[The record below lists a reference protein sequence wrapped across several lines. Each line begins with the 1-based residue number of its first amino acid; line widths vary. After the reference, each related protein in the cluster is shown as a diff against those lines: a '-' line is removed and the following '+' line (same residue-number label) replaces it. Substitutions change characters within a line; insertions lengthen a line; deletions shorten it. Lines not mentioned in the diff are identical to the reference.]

1 MFGSD
6 EKLYN
11 MFYANDYPI
20 PYKNLTIYPVQVDLY
35 LIFHILVECLILP
48 HKTSGDINAIQL
60 SYFDYLFYW
69 AEKNGNMTYLE
80 FLVEVLLLCLKKERT
95 KIVDGKTIDSIKF
108 YQGKNKKWIMQIDGF
123 DYNGKDFDVIR
134 KIICEQNAIELPD
147 ETIHP
152 DIAKAYKEMEE
163 YKRKQSKVKICS
175 FEDQIN
181 VVVAKSSYR
190 REEVIKMTIRS
201 FARLLERIDKVLHYE
216 IYTLLSPNMDKK
228 QQQSIEHYMSD
239 SSIKDKYKN
248 SMMDFDEFKNKI
260 K

>member
-1 MFGSD
+1 
-6 EKLYN
+6 
-11 MFYANDYPI
+11 
-20 PYKNLTIYPVQVDLY
+20 
-35 LIFHILVECLILP
+35 
-48 HKTSGDINAIQL
+48 
-60 SYFDYLFYW
+60 
-69 AEKNGNMTYLE
+69 
-80 FLVEVLLLCLKKERT
+80 
-95 KIVDGKTIDSIKF
+95 
-108 YQGKNKKWIMQIDGF
+108 MQID
-123 DYNGKDFDVIR
+123 DKEYNGKDFDVIR

-147 ETIHP
+147 ETTHP
-152 DIAKAYKEMEE
+152 DVVKAYKEMEE

-190 REEVIKMTIRS
+190 REEVVKMTIRS
-201 FARLLERIDKVLHYE
+201 FTRLLERIDKVLHYE

-228 QQQSIEHYMSD
+228 GQQSIEHYMSD